1 MKSYLQE
8 LLNQEKKEYVF
19 RELTVIWKDDI
30 TNEYEL
36 YTSVILETYGWNRF
50 DYCAFNYCNLPKND
64 LDVVVNILQMKEKQD
79 WINEK
84 TFLLDYSIWN
94 PTFKRYK
101 TKFLKV
107 F

>member
-1 MKSYLQE
+1 
-8 LLNQEKKEYVF
+8 
-19 RELTVIWKDDI
+19 
-30 TNEYEL
+30 
-36 YTSVILETYGWNRF
+36 
-50 DYCAFNYCNLPKND
+50 LPKND